1 MMGDYA
7 RGGLDLDD
15 EDRLP
20 WLEPA
25 DQDNGD
31 PSLLSLKLIGLA
43 VAALVLLGVVVGGV
57 FLLKKDDA
65 AGTSGADAQLI
76 KAPPGEYKVPA
87 NEADAKKFAGEGD
100 AAFAAS
106 EGVERAGRIDPG
118 RVSEVPVTG
127 GSARSAA
134 DTPKLAAVKPAG
146 KLTAPVK
153 DGTRAATEGNF
164 SGGGRTG
171 NAPMIQLGAYGSQSS
186 AREAWARLSKRF
198 DYLAPLGTSVES
210 VKVGETTLYR
220 LRASAG
226 SARQA
231 GTLCGKLR
239 VAGESC
245 LVVN

>member
-7 RGGLDLDD
+7 RGGLDLNDD
-15 EDRLP
+15 DRLP

-25 DQDNGD
+25 DQDDGD

-43 VAALVLLGVVVGGV
+43 VGALVLLSAVIGGI
-57 FLLKKDDA
+57 LLFQKRGDDNA
-65 AGTSGADAQLI
+65 TLSDSQLI
-76 KAPPGEYKVPA
+76 AAPQGDYKVPA

-106 EGVERAGRIDPG
+106 EGVERAGRIDAT

-127 GSARSAA
+127 GATRSPA
-134 DTPKLAAVKPAG
+134 DTPKLAAAKPSG
-146 KLTAPVK
+146 TLTATVK
-153 DGTRAATEGNF
+153 DGTRTAADAKV
-164 SGGGRTG
+164 SGAGGKG
-171 NAPMIQLGAYGSQSS
+171 GAAMIQLGAYGSQSS
-186 AREAWARLSKRF
+186 AREAWGRLSKRF

-226 SARQA
+226 SSAQA